1 MSRYIDLDEL
11 LKFPIRIDHY
21 DKEHGDINFIYGI
34 ESVIEYA
41 EYLPVYEVLPDG
53 KWYSETETASL
64 IETLQKENEALKNK
78 LNGSNELS
86 KTAVGE
92 LTIEKLKQYWKFKFD
107 RAKGTFDKD
116 WFPENK
122 REHREY
128 LENINHT
135 LKALD
140 EIEDLKKYLKLA
152 VRDAGFYESE
162 HCSCYHTSRCSNDCT
177 DSEDC
182 VFKYADK
189 VEKLIGGTEDER
201 TS

>member
-1 MSRYIDLDEL
+1 M
-11 LKFPIRIDHY
+11 
-21 DKEHGDINFIYGI
+21 
-34 ESVIEYA
+34 
-41 EYLPVYEVLPDG
+41 
-53 KWYSETETASL
+53 
-64 IETLQKENEALKNK
+64 
-78 LNGSNELS
+78 
-86 KTAVGE
+86 
-92 LTIEKLKQYWKFKFD
+92 TIEKLKQYWRFKFD

-162 HCSCYHTSRCSNDCT
+162 HCSNYQTSKCGGNCTEKCDCI
-177 DSEDC
+177 
-182 VFKYADK
+182 FKYSDR
-189 VEKLIGGTEDER
+189 VEELID
-201 TS
+201 